1 MATVES
7 PVTAP
12 APGWG
17 RRFPRDERLFIWLV
31 AASVAIMS
39 AFTIGWLFLADHNVP
54 TRFART
60 TPEAFTKQVAAFVA
74 KYGKADG
81 KAHVPPGAEAY
92 MLAARYTFYPEL
104 VLKAGHEYRINL
116 SAADTLHGFSIVGG
130 GQNLNLEVA
139 PNHVFGATFRP
150 AKPGT
155 YLIVCNEYCGL
166 GHHGMSGRII
176 VER

>member
-1 MATVES
+1 MASVES

-12 APGWG
+12 APGWA
-17 RRFPRDERLFIWLV
+17 RRFPRDERLFMWIV
-31 AASVAIMS
+31 VGSVAVMS
-39 AFTIGWLFLADHNVP
+39 AVAIGWLFIADHNVP
-54 TRFART
+54 AKFERT
-60 TPEAFTKQVAAFVA
+60 TPAAFTKQVGAFVA

-81 KAHVPPGAEAY
+81 RAHVPPGVDAY

-104 VLKAGHEYRINL
+104 VLKADHKYRIWI

-139 PNHVFGATFRP
+139 PNHAYGATFTP

-166 GHHGMSGRII
+166 GHHEMTGRII